1 MQEEPFSARPLA
13 SLAKMLKRI
22 YLISDVQDQGFTFH
36 MLTEVVII
44 HGLRKVVAHRSLILS
59 LALSRYPSLSNMRI
73 SRCVY
78 SYLTISSLQTVSQS

>member
-36 MLTEVVII
+36 MLTKVVII
-44 HGLRKVVAHRSLILS
+44 HGLRGCTQKLNIKLSIL
-59 LALSRYPSLSNMRI
+59 LGILPKA
-73 SRCVY
+73 
-78 SYLTISSLQTVSQS
+78 T